1 MNKLITTAGLAV
13 ALIGARVQ
21 TAEARGGDCVAGAV
35 FGGIVAGAIIA
46 DAFQPHTTYYS
57 APAYCPPP
65 APVYYQPCYPP
76 TRVVYAAPAPEYY
89 YSQPAPVVV
98 YREPAVRFGFGYV
111 RPWKRG
117 HDYDCGHGRGHCR

>member
-1 MNKLITTAGLAV
+1 MNKIITTAGLAV

-21 TAEARGGDCVAGAV
+21 TAEARGGDCAVGAV
-35 FGGIVAGAIIA
+35 LGGIVAGAIIA

-57 APAYCPPP
+57 APSYCPPP

-76 TRVVYAAPAPEYY
+76 ARVVYAAPAPVYY

-111 RPWKRG
+111 RPW
-117 HDYDCGHGRGHCR
+117 GHGHGYGYGHCR